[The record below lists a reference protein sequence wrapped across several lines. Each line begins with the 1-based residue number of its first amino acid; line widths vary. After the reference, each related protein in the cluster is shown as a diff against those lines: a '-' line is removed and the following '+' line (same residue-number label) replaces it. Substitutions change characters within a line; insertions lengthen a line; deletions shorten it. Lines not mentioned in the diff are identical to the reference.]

1 MNMRPNSDCEPSIP
15 HQKPST
21 DEGASSARPN
31 KRTRADSSSESCP
44 LCETAGATLYHKDR
58 WRPYWQCRNCALVFV
73 PTTMRISRQR
83 EKARYDQHL
92 NDPSDL
98 RYRQFLSRLADPLTQ
113 RVPAGAVGLDF
124 GSGPG
129 PTLGPML
136 TEAGL
141 TVHLYDP
148 FYAPDPEVWRRRYDF
163 ITASEVI
170 EHLHTPQQELTR
182 LFSVLAPGGYL
193 AVMTRWVKSRSSF
206 ANSRYI
212 RDPTHVCFYSV
223 ATCHWIANEWQTS
236 LELPDTNVA
245 LFRSTPRVAVPAR
258 SSMG

>member
-1 MNMRPNSDCEPSIP
+1 MHSISDPEPPNP
-15 HQKPST
+15 HQEALP
-21 DEGASSARPN
+21 DEGTSSAGPAR
-31 KRTRADSSSESCP
+31 KARTGSTPESCP
-44 LCETAGATLYHKDR
+44 LCDTTGAAHYHQDR
-58 WRPYWQCRNCALVFV
+58 WRLYWQCHNCTLVFV
-73 PTTMRISRQR
+73 PTSMRISRQH
-83 EKARYDQHL
+83 EKARYDQHR

-98 RYRQFLSRLADPLTQ
+98 RYRRFLSRLADPLTQ

-148 FYAPDPEVWRRRYDF
+148 LYAPDPEVWRRRYDF

-170 EHLHTPQQELTR
+170 EHLHTPQQELAR

-193 AVMTRWVKSRSSF
+193 AIMTRWVTNRSSF
-206 ANSRYI
+206 ADSRYI
-212 RDPTHVCFYSV
+212 RDPTHVCFYS
-223 ATCHWIANEWQTS
+223 AEACHWIANKWNTS
-236 LELPDTNVA
+236 LEFPDTNVA
-245 LFRSTPRVAVPAR
+245 LFRNTPRALLPAR
-258 SSMG
+258 S